1 MVPVIQK
8 DMTQINV
15 VVGRCRAIDQD
26 TSEYT
31 IPCLDVKVGVI
42 PASAI
47 FDCTPL
53 VGIRIS
59 WGNRTLCY
67 TRDSIHLVGPILSD
81 TVEMQTGAIILK
93 VVCNMHNCIR
103 DLTLAT

>member
-1 MVPVIQK
+1 MVPVVQK
-8 DMTQINV
+8 YMTQINV
-15 VVGRCRAIDQD
+15 VVGRCRAIDQN

-31 IPCLDVKVGVI
+31 IPCLDVEVGVI
-42 PASAI
+42 PASTI

-81 TVEMQTGAIILK
+81 TVEMQAGAIILEGIR
-93 VVCNMHNCIR
+93 NMYNCIR
-103 DLTLAT
+103 DSVLAT